1 MSRFECYHSKHRSII
16 ESNCETLQNNFTF
29 EYHKAGSVVGKL
41 RYFFYKKR
49 QGHYYFSGGFTLEL
63 FQGKKLYLYLSLPF
77 PMLKESQHFLFK
89 LS

>member
-1 MSRFECYHSKHRSII
+1 MKIIFLSNIADCLSIL
-16 ESNCETLQNNFTF
+16 NDCHYYFQF
-29 EYHKAGSVVGKL
+29 EYRKAGSVAGKL

-63 FQGKKLYLYLSLPF
+63 FQGKKLYLSLPF
-77 PMLKESQHFLFK
+77 PMLKKSLHFLFK